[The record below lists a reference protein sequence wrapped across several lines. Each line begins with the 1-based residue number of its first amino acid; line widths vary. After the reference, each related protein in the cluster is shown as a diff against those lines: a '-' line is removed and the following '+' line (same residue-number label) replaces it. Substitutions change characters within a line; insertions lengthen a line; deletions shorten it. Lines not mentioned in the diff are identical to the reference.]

1 MNRNKRMSRTMLL
14 GIAILVGGV
23 LAGGFVV
30 GSAQATGR
38 AQPPYPPVGRGA
50 WPYGSGRWGHGGMMG
65 GWEFGNGRTT
75 GIAPIASYGPAGCPG
90 MGGWGYSGTGTPL
103 TIDQATEA
111 VQGYLAAY
119 GDLDLV
125 LAEVMEFSENF
136 YAEVEEKSTGV
147 HAFELLINRYT
158 GQVYPE
164 PGPNMMWNTK
174 YGHMGGWWGG
184 RPGSELTVT
193 PSQARRH
200 AQQYLDR
207 YMLGTTIAEEADAF
221 YGYYTIHVL
230 QDGQIVGMLSVNGYS
245 GQAWYHTW
253 HGDFVGMAEAHD

>member
-38 AQPPYPPVGRGA
+38 AQPPYPRVGRGA
-50 WPYGSGRWGHGGMMG
+50 WPYGSGRWVHGSMMG
-65 GWEFGNGRTT
+65 TWGYGNGRTT
-75 GIAPIASYGPAGCPG
+75 GITPIVSYGPAGCPG
-90 MGGWGYSGTGTPL
+90 MDGWGYSGTGTPL

-111 VQGYLAAY
+111 VQRYLAAY
-119 GDLDLV
+119 GNPDLI
-125 LAEVMEFSENF
+125 LAEVMEFSDNF

-193 PSQARRH
+193 PAQARQY
-200 AQQYLDR
+200 AQQYLGR
-207 YMLGTTIAEEADAF
+207 YLPGTTVAEEADAF

-230 QDGQIVGMLSVNGYS
+230 KDGHIVGMLSVNGHS